1 MGSIA
6 QTSRDIGYGRNF
18 IHNVI
23 TGKKKGWYRG
33 CVYFSKTLMSKNS
46 IPTMSLDQFVAY
58 IKEVKTIPVQ
68 NRVY

>member
-1 MGSIA
+1 M
-6 QTSRDIGYGRNF
+6 GYGRNF
-18 IHNVI
+18 IYNVI

-33 CVYFSKTLMSKNS
+33 RVYFSKTLIGKSS

-58 IKEVKTIPVQ
+58 MKEVKIIPVQ